1 MRIRL
6 KEAFFLNKD
15 ERRDML
21 AQKYPEVEEHFQ
33 EIKNEIYE
41 PQVERLGE
49 TNKEQKKRA
58 KNQ

>member
-1 MRIRL
+1 MT
-6 KEAFFLNKD
+6 KD

>member
-1 MRIRL
+1 M
-6 KEAFFLNKD
+6 NKD

-33 EIKNEIYE
+33 EIKSEIYE